1 MTLRAGG
8 CLCGAVRYESEG
20 EPQFS
25 LQCHCRD
32 CQRQS
37 GAPHVAAV
45 RVPAAAFRIVRGTP
59 RHYVAKADSGNDIT
73 RVFCGDCGTPLYVQL
88 LLCYTGLYSLQV
100 VRDHVLL
107 NEFFRNG
114 MNCTLLA
121 FTLNTCA
128 YTTEIFAGAIRA
140 TPYGEIE
147 AARAY
152 GMSSFTLYRRV
163 ILPSALR
170 RALPYYSNEV
180 ILMLHATTVAFTAT
194 VPDILKIA
202 RDVNSATYQSFQAFG
217 IAGLLYLCISF
228 ALVWMFRRAEHRWL
242 AYLRPQGK

>member
-1 MTLRAGG
+1 MLEIIQEYWRNYLFTDGYRITGLAITMWLLVVSIVLGF
-8 CLCGAVRYESEG
+8 CLSIPLAV
-20 EPQFS
+20 
-25 LQCHCRD
+25 
-32 CQRQS
+32 
-37 GAPHVAAV
+37 A
-45 RVPAAAFRIVRGTP
+45 RVSKNKLLSRSVWVYTYVFR
-59 RHYVAKADSGNDIT
+59 
-73 RVFCGDCGTPLYVQL
+73 GTPLYVQL

>member
-1 MTLRAGG
+1 MQEYWRNYLYTDGYRITGVAITLWLLVVSIGLGFCLSVPLAVARVSKRKWLSRAVW
-8 CLCGAVRYESEG
+8 LYTYV
-20 EPQFS
+20 
-25 LQCHCRD
+25 
-32 CQRQS
+32 
-37 GAPHVAAV
+37 
-45 RVPAAAFRIVRGTP
+45 FR
-59 RHYVAKADSGNDIT
+59 
-73 RVFCGDCGTPLYVQL
+73 GTPLYVQL

-100 VRDHVLL
+100 VRGTPMLDA
-107 NEFFRNG
+107 FFREG

-128 YTTEIFAGAIRA
+128 YTTEIFAGAIKA
-140 TPYGEIE
+140 TSYGEIE

-152 GMSSFTLYRRV
+152 GMSTFTMYRRV

-170 RALPYYSNEV
+170 RSLPLYSNEV

-202 RDVNSATYQSFQAFG
+202 RDVNSATYMSFHAFG
-217 IAGLLYLCISF
+217 IAALLYLVISF
-228 ALVWMFRRAEHRWL
+228 TLVWLFRRAERRWL

>member
-1 MTLRAGG
+1 MIELIQEYWRNCLYTDGYRITGVAITLWLLVVSIGLGFCLSVPLAVARVSKRKWLSRAVW
-8 CLCGAVRYESEG
+8 LYTYV
-20 EPQFS
+20 
-25 LQCHCRD
+25 
-32 CQRQS
+32 
-37 GAPHVAAV
+37 
-45 RVPAAAFRIVRGTP
+45 FR
-59 RHYVAKADSGNDIT
+59 
-73 RVFCGDCGTPLYVQL
+73 GTPLYVQL

-100 VRDHVLL
+100 VRGTPMLDA
-107 NEFFRNG
+107 FFREG

-128 YTTEIFAGAIRA
+128 YTTEIFAGAIKA
-140 TPYGEIE
+140 TSYGEIE

-152 GMSSFTLYRRV
+152 GMSTFTMYRRV

-170 RALPYYSNEV
+170 RSLPLYSNEV

-202 RDVNSATYQSFQAFG
+202 RDVNSATYMSFHAFG
-217 IAGLLYLCISF
+217 IAALLYLVISF
-228 ALVWMFRRAEHRWL
+228 TLVWLFRRAERRWL

>member
-1 MTLRAGG
+1 MIELLQEYGLAYLYNDGTGLSGLAMTLWLFLASMVLGFA
-8 CLCGAVRYESEG
+8 L
-20 EPQFS
+20 S
-25 LQCHCRD
+25 LPLALARTSRHAWLRLPVQLYTF
-32 CQRQS
+32 
-37 GAPHVAAV
+37 V
-45 RVPAAAFRIVRGTP
+45 FR
-59 RHYVAKADSGNDIT
+59 
-73 RVFCGDCGTPLYVQL
+73 GTPLYIQL
-88 LLCYTGLYSLQV
+88 LICYTGLYSLQV
-100 VRDHVLL
+100 VRDHMLL

-128 YTTEIFAGAIRA
+128 YTTEIFAGAIKA

-202 RDVNSATYQSFQAFG
+202 RDVNSATYRSFEAFG
-217 IAGLLYLCISF
+217 IAALLYLVISF
-228 ALVWMFRRAEHRWL
+228 ALVWLFRRAEHRWL